1 MIDRLIHGH
10 ATRWAASAL
19 LLLLSACSVAP
30 SYERPDV
37 RTPARFKEAAV
48 TDRWKTAEPA
58 DDRQRGEWWTLFN
71 DPVLND
77 LERQAA
83 EANQNLKA
91 AAARVLQARA
101 ESSAAR
107 ASRFPTLD
115 AGFGPTRERLSPASQ
130 FQSDSAH
137 VPTQTLWR
145 AQATASYE
153 PDLFGRVSESVNAAV
168 ADQAQQEALFH
179 SVQLALQADVARNYF
194 ELREYDNQLRL
205 YQRTVALREDT
216 LKLVEA
222 RFKEGDISELNDA
235 RARNELF
242 AARADSSGVA
252 RLRAASEHSLAVLL
266 GHTPAEFGLAPSPLE
281 PVRMQVPDVMP
292 SELLE
297 RRPDIAAAERA
308 MAAANARI
316 GLAKSAFFPRLVI
329 NGAGG
334 FEAGSLGNLFDWS
347 THAFVLGPLT
357 GTALTLP
364 LFDGGRRQADLDT
377 ARAQYEEDV
386 ARYREQVLIAFREV
400 EDSLSDLRL
409 LGEQTRD
416 QSTAVS
422 ASQRTERLSKKQYE
436 EGQISYL
443 DVIDAQRQVLQTELQ
458 LSRLT
463 GVQAAATVNL
473 VRALGGGWERGGE
486 SQVVRAR

>member
-1 MIDRLIHGH
+1 
-10 ATRWAASAL
+10 
-19 LLLLSACSVAP
+19 
-30 SYERPDV
+30 
-37 RTPARFKEAAV
+37 
-48 TDRWKTAEPA
+48 
-58 DDRQRGEWWTLFN
+58 
-71 DPVLND
+71 
-77 LERQAA
+77 
-83 EANQNLKA
+83 
-91 AAARVLQARA
+91 
-101 ESSAAR
+101 
-107 ASRFPTLD
+107 
-115 AGFGPTRERLSPASQ
+115 
-130 FQSDSAH
+130 

-153 PDLFGRVSESVNAAV
+153 ADLFGRVSESVNAAV

-222 RFKEGDISELNDA
+222 RFKEGDISELDDA
-235 RARNELF
+235 RARHELF

-266 GHTPAEFGLAPSPLE
+266 GQAPAEFGLAPSPLE

-297 RRPDIAAAERA
+297 RRPDIAAAERG

-347 THAFVLGPLT
+347 TRAFVLGPLT

-364 LFDGGRRQADLDT
+364 LFDGGRRQADLDA

-409 LGEQTRD
+409 LEEQSRD
-416 QSTAVS
+416 QNTAVS

-473 VRALGGGWERGGE
+473 VRALGGGWARGGEERGGE
-486 SQVVRAR
+486 SVVMRSEAR